1 MASPRKAGSR
11 FLLLREEDIDL
22 RVAQQ
27 ERQTL
32 RRRQQVEADVGAARL
47 QDREQGHDH
56 LQRAV
61 HQHAHRAIRADA
73 DRAEMIRKAV
83 RAAVQL
89 AIRQSRVLVDERDG
103 VGRRVDLILEETVHR
118 SIARIGSGGGV
129 PLDQELVGLGIAQEA

>member
-1 MASPRKAGSR
+1 
-11 FLLLREEDIDL
+11 
-22 RVAQQ
+22 
-27 ERQTL
+27 
-32 RRRQQVEADVGAARL
+32 
-47 QDREQGHDH
+47 
-56 LQRAV
+56 
-61 HQHAHRAIRADA
+61 
-73 DRAEMIRKAV
+73 MIRKAV